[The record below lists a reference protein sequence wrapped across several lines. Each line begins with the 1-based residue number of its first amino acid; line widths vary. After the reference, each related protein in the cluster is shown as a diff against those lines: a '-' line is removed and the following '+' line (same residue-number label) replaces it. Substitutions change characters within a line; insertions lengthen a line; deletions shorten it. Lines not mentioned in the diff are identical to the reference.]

1 MGAGGCIMSWFSS
14 DSRASVKRQVLRLE
28 RLETRDCPSG
38 LGGHVHALAGVYQ
51 VPPTPPPPP
60 HAGVVLHYSPGIQGH
75 MFIGVVEVPPTPP
88 PTPH

>member
-1 MGAGGCIMSWFSS
+1 MSWFSS
-14 DSRASVKRQVLRLE
+14 DSRASVKRQLLRLE

-38 LGGHVHALAGVYQ
+38 IGGQVHTLAGVYV
-51 VPPTPPPPP
+51 VPPTPPPQP
-60 HAGVVLHYSPGIQGH
+60 HAGVVLHHQSPGSQIH

>member
-1 MGAGGCIMSWFSS
+1 MSWFSS
-14 DSRASVKRQVLRLE
+14 NSRVPVKRQALRLE

-51 VPPTPPPPP
+51 VPPTPPPQP
-60 HAGVVLHYSPGIQGH
+60 HAGVVLHHSPGIQVH

-88 PTPH
+88 PPPH